1 MMIEPVDT
9 ILDALSRNG
18 PVRKVAGGHMARC
31 PAHED
36 RNPSLSIT
44 AGADTRVLLKCHAG
58 CTTEAIVTALGLTM
72 RDLMPPRPDTER
84 RIAATYDYHLPD
96 GTLTRQ
102 SVRFDPKDFR
112 QRRPDGNGGWVW
124 NTKGTPDVLYHLPQ
138 IIAAIAN
145 GDTVWI
151 VEGEK
156 DADTLTAQGVTAT
169 TNPQG
174 AGKWKPAYTEQ
185 LHGAEVVIVAD
196 ADDPGRAHARAVA
209 DAIAAT
215 SDVQAIVEPAH
226 GKDATDHIHAGGTL
240 ATFRPL
246 TTNDLPKQ
254 EPNGHGPTHDIA
266 GVTRID
272 VPALLATAPPEHAWI
287 WDGYIERRTLTV
299 IHGDGGTGKSILA
312 GHLARAIIDG
322 GTCLG
327 RPTTPSNVLVVD
339 AENPLDEIHRRL
351 HRLDMRSVAVDRFA
365 YYRAAEAI
373 LTPAGDAIDVDRL
386 VALIL
391 REHAG
396 VVILD
401 SQRGLWAGDER
412 EAVEIRV
419 LYRRLQA
426 TAEEYDCAVI
436 VIHHDRRTGSYS
448 GSSDVNNA
456 ADTRLHLERPN
467 PEKPERV
474 LHHAKAR
481 SSAELAPVEYTFTV
495 DASLAPHGGLFTF
508 SLPREP
514 VTDTTRVRDAL
525 TGDWSTSPEV
535 AGRAHVQK
543 NQAVLEAL
551 WTLTRDGFAEYAEGP
566 EGRRKTAKCW
576 RRRSHAAMSPRF
588 PGQLGAVA
596 AGDVDR
602 TAPTGGHPAPLRGG
616 VPSGAVGHDR
626 TAPTETT
633 PGQYGHNPHNE
644 EPFE

>member
-1 MMIEPVDT
+1 MIDT
-9 ILDALSRNG
+9 VLDALESF
-18 PVRKVAGGHMARC
+18 RKSGDGFIARC
-31 PAHED
+31 PAHQD

-44 AGADTRVLLKCHAG
+44 EGVDGRVLVKCHAG
-58 CTTEAIVTALGLTM
+58 CTTEAIVTALHLSM
-72 RDLMPPRPDTER
+72 RDLMPPRAER
-84 RIAATYDYHLPD
+84 ERHIVATYDYTDAD
-96 GTLTRQ
+96 GTLVYQ
-102 SVRFDPKDFR
+102 VVRFDPKDFR
-112 QRRPDGNGGWVW
+112 QRRPDGNGDWIW
-124 NTKGTPDVLYHLPQ
+124 NLRGVDRVLYHLPDVQ
-138 IIAAIAN
+138 AAIAA
-145 GDTVWI
+145 GDTIWI
-151 VEGEK
+151 AEGEK
-156 DADTLTAQGVTAT
+156 DADTLRAQGVTAT

-174 AGKWKPAYTEQ
+174 AGKWNPAYTRQ

-196 ADDPGRAHARAVA
+196 ADDPGRAHARAVENA
-209 DAIAAT
+209 LHDVAT
-215 SDVQAIVEPAH
+215 VQAVVEPAH
-226 GKDATDHIHAGGTL
+226 GKDATTHIASGGTL
-240 ATFRPL
+240 ATLRPL
-246 TTNDLPKQ
+246 TTTDLPKQ
-254 EPNGHGPTHDIA
+254 EPNGSGPTHDVA

-272 VPALLATAPPEHAWI
+272 VPALLATAPPDHAWI

-299 IHGDGGTGKSILA
+299 LHGDGGTGKSILA

-327 RPTTPSNVLVVD
+327 RPTTPSNVLIVD

-351 HRLDMRSVAVDRFA
+351 HRLDMASVAVDRFA

-525 TGDWSTSPEV
+525 TDQWSTSPEI

-588 PGQLGAVA
+588 PGQLGAV
-596 AGDVDR
+596 G
-602 TAPTGGHPAPLRGG
+602 GG
-616 VPSGAVGHDR
+616 VHDR
-626 TAPTETT
+626 TAPTEGPISLDMGPPGQSERSGAPT
-633 PGQYGHNPHNE
+633 PGAVPDNE